1 VYELSDSLIELRLAT
16 RRACM
21 CESDNG
27 AKKNTL
33 SLKTKVLFL
42 IAKNYNS
49 REILTTLLIAKTNL
63 ALLTREMANEGLIE
77 KTKGEIDRREVC
89 YTLTQK
95 GASYLNER
103 KKSIEESLSFLSA
116 NDESYEKAIALIE
129 KAILLMDGKIPD

>member
-1 VYELSDSLIELRLAT
+1 
-16 RRACM
+16 M
-21 CESDNG
+21 
-27 AKKNTL
+27 
-33 SLKTKVLFL
+33 

-49 REILTTLLIAKTNL
+49 REILATLLIAKTNL